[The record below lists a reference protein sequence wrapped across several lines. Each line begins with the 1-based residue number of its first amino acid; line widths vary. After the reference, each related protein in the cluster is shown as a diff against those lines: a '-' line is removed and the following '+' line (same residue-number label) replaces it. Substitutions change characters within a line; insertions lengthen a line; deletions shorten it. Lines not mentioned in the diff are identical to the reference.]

1 MYRRLA
7 LTLLIGTSAA
17 LVAQPIEPAAPLI
30 ERTKLFGNPSQMQ
43 ARLSPDGRWLAWIAP
58 KEGVLNI
65 WVAPAANPTQAR
77 ALTSEKKRPI
87 EQHFWAPNSS
97 MILFVNDEGGDEN
110 FRLYGVDVRTGA
122 QKTLTPFDKT
132 RAEVVAISNLVPDR
146 ILVGLNNRDP
156 RWHDVHSLDL
166 KSGKLTPVMMNDG
179 YASFVADRSL
189 NLRVASRARADG
201 GTDFFRIVDG
211 KVEPQPFSS
220 VSLDDAMTTRPLSF
234 TSDGKTL
241 YWVDSRNRNTAAV
254 VAQDVTTGA
263 TRVLAEDRRADVGD
277 IIVNPIL
284 VDPETGRM
292 QAYLV
297 NYLRSTW
304 VPTDTEVA
312 DGLKFL
318 EERLGGEITV
328 TSRTL
333 SDDKWTVEV
342 DRPSASPTTY
352 LYDAN
357 SKKLLELFVSRP
369 ELAPYRLADVH
380 PIEIKTRDGLV
391 LPSYLSLPPD
401 SDANNDGRPEN
412 PAPMVLL
419 VHGGPWIRD
428 SYGFDPYRQWLANR
442 GYAVLSVNFRGSSG
456 FGKKFL
462 SAGDQEWGRK
472 MHHDLLDA
480 VEWAQKAGITTKGK
494 VAIMGGSY
502 GGYATLVGLSSTPET
517 FACGVDMV
525 GPSNLIT
532 LLESTPPH
540 WESLKKQLFQR
551 IGNPTTEAGRQ
562 LLRERSPLTRASA
575 ITKPLLI
582 AQGANDPRVK
592 KAEADQIVAAMA
604 ANNIPVTYLLFPD
617 EGHGF
622 VRPENTIAFG
632 AIAENFLARCL
643 NGRAQPIGDALRG
656 SSVQVPHGAEFAPGL
671 KAALAANQE
680 LSASTRP

>member
-43 ARLSPDGRWLAWIAP
+43 ARLSPDGRWLSWIAP

-284 VDPETGRM
+284 ADPKTGRM

-297 NYLRSTW
+297 NYLRSAW